1 MSVPFY
7 DTSSMWGPQ
16 GDPNAE
22 RPRLK
27 PGDRL
32 SDGRVFMG
40 DNPEAVLLAELA
52 RIEEKIRPLDEQRQ
66 ALLNRLHDLAPQ
78 KYKAS
83 GDPLGR
89 LSPQGDGPVVTA
101 VTEETPAA
109 AAPAATAPARSAP
122 ARKKA
127 AAHAKN

>member
-1 MSVPFY
+1 MTIPFY
-7 DTSSMWGPQ
+7 DSSSMWGPQ
-16 GDPNAE
+16 GDPNKE

-32 SDGRVFMG
+32 SDGRIFRG
-40 DNPEAVLLAELA
+40 DNPEAALLAELA
-52 RIEEKIRPLDEQRQ
+52 RVEEKIRPLGEQRQ
-66 ALLNRLHDLAPQ
+66 ALLAKLHDLAPE

-89 LSPQGDGPVVTA
+89 LSPQGDGQVVTA

-109 AAPAATAPARSAP
+109 TAPAKSAP
-122 ARKKA
+122 AKKKA
-127 AAHAKN
+127 AAHAKS